1 VAVFAWNWDPTIL
14 IGLALQAGAYLACVG
29 PLRKYFPGSEPV
41 ESARIQT
48 FLLGSLVLF
57 IALCSPIETL
67 GDGYLLSAHMI
78 QHLLITMVAPPLLLI
93 GTPRWLFRPLLRL
106 PLAQPIGRLITNPI
120 VTFFSFNIV
129 FAAWHIP
136 PYYEAT
142 LRSTPIHVLEHLMFI
157 VTATLTW
164 WPVFSPMDE
173 LPRLPDPAQCLYLF
187 LESIPPTILGALIT
201 FAGWVLYPTY
211 ARAPRVWGI
220 SPAID
225 QQAAGLIMWIPGA
238 LVYLLVLTVVF
249 FRWFNNEEYVP
260 SQDRRPA
267 PR

>member
-1 VAVFAWNWDPTIL
+1 MFAWNWDPLIL
-14 IGLALQAGAYLACVG
+14 IGIALQVGVYLACVG
-29 PLRKYFPGSEPV
+29 PLRARFPGAEPV
-41 ESARIQT
+41 PPVRVQT

-78 QHLLITMVAPPLLLI
+78 QHLLITLVAPPLWLI

-106 PLAQPIGRLITNPI
+106 PLALPVGRVITSAL
-120 VTFFSFNIV
+120 FAFLAFNVV
-129 FAAWHIP
+129 FVAWHVP
-136 PYYEAT
+136 AYYDAT
-142 LRSTPIHVLEHLMFI
+142 LRSTPLHALEHVMFI

-173 LPRLPDPAQCLYLF
+173 LPRLSDPAQCLYLF

-211 ARAPRVWGI
+211 AHAPRVWGL
-220 SPAID
+220 SAEID

-249 FRWFNNEEYVP
+249 FRWFGEDDYKP
-260 SQDRRPA
+260 SQDTRPA
-267 PR
+267 TR

>member
-1 VAVFAWNWDPTIL
+1 MYAWSWDPLIL
-14 IGLALQAGAYLACVG
+14 IGIALQAGVYLACVG
-29 PLRKYFPGSEPV
+29 PLRARFPGAEPV
-41 ESARIQT
+41 SRARVQT
-48 FLLGSLVLF
+48 FLLGTLVLL

-78 QHLLITMVAPPLLLI
+78 QHLLITLVAPPLWLI

-106 PLAQPIGRLITNPI
+106 PLALPVGRLITSPL
-120 VTFFSFNIV
+120 FAFLSFNAV
-129 FAAWHIP
+129 FVGWHVP
-136 PYYEAT
+136 AYYDAT
-142 LRSTPIHVLEHLMFI
+142 LRSAPLHAIEHVMFI

-173 LPRLPDPAQCLYLF
+173 LPRMSDPAQCLYLF

-211 ARAPRVWGI
+211 AHAPRVWGL
-220 SPAID
+220 SAELD

-238 LVYLLVLTVVF
+238 LVYLGVLTVVF
-249 FRWFNNEEYVP
+249 FRWFGEDDYRP
-260 SQDRRPA
+260 SQDTRRVA
-267 PR
+267 P